1 MGRIMAAIPP
11 KAMARIIKAGM
22 ASKVTPAI
30 MDRTITD
37 RETRGKT
44 ITGKAIREMTMMMII
59 EKGVMI
65 KTAHGKAIRTAGIT
79 DVKKE
84 GKAIDPSHPY
94 GGCLIAIP
102 DA

>member
-44 ITGKAIREMTMMMII
+44 ITGKAIREMTMMII

-65 KTAHGKAIRTAGIT
+65 KTAHGRAIRTAGIT

-84 GKAIDPSHPY
+84 GKAIDHPILTV
-94 GGCLIAIP
+94 GLIAIP